1 MLSLASLSPIYNDK
15 VLSFPIKCITL
26 PNHAQT
32 STQLANKKMTV
43 NSPSSPKSPNSPNSS
58 VSSAF
63 LVIAPHLPW
72 LAPLAGYS
80 NLPFRLVCRQFGA
93 KVACTEMTSAK
104 GIYYSL
110 QQSKMPTLSSIT
122 EGRGKA
128 TWALLASTPEDTPLV
143 IQLFG
148 AEAEIMQVAIEA
160 ILELFK
166 GRKIYFDLNMGC
178 SVPKVVKTGCGAA
191 MLRNIPNAMQVA
203 KAMIGAAGAGNVGF
217 KLRLGWQ
224 NGEDVYLDLAKQLE
238 QAGAGWVALH
248 PRYAKQGYTG
258 KAAWPAIANL
268 KQQLTIPVIASGD
281 LLHARDAVACI
292 NETGAD
298 SVMFARGALTNPL
311 IFDEYT
317 NLLAGREIEPKTP
330 QQLVQLIQNHIT
342 LARKFCDNRHALS
355 QMRGF
360 IPRYVHNFKGVRL
373 LRQDLTTFQ
382 SWPELDII
390 LDTFL
395 KNAALNAMD

>member
-1 MLSLASLSPIYNDK
+1 MLNAQLNLTTQKTPPSLPSALS
-15 VLSFPIKCITL
+15 
-26 PNHAQT
+26 
-32 STQLANKKMTV
+32 
-43 NSPSSPKSPNSPNSS
+43 
-58 VSSAF
+58 
-63 LVIAPHLPW
+63 IAPHLPW

-80 NLPFRLVCRQFGA
+80 NLPFRLICRQFGA
-93 KVACTEMTSAK
+93 KVACTEMISAK

-110 QQSKMPTLSSIT
+110 QQSKMPNLSAIN
-122 EGRGKA
+122 EGAGKA
-128 TWALLASTPEDTPLV
+128 TWALLASTPEDSPLV

-148 AEAEIMQVAIEA
+148 AEPEIMQVAVEA
-160 ILELFK
+160 ILELFT

-178 SVPKVVKTGCGAA
+178 SVPKVAKTGCGAA
-191 MLRNIPNAMQVA
+191 MLRNIPNALQVA
-203 KAMIGAAGAGNVGF
+203 KAMLATAGAGNVGF

-224 NGEDVYLDLAKQLE
+224 NGDDVYLDLAKELE
-238 QAGAGWVALH
+238 QAGAGWITLH
-248 PRYAKQGYTG
+248 PRHAKQGYAGT
-258 KAAWPAIANL
+258 AHWPAIANL

-281 LLHARDAVACI
+281 LLQAQHALACI

-317 NLLAGREIEPKTP
+317 QLLAGREITPKTP
-330 QQLVQLIQNHIT
+330 QQLVQLIQNHIA

-373 LRQDLTTFQ
+373 LRQDLTACKN
-382 SWPELDII
+382 WPELDNI
-390 LDTFL
+390 LDNFL
-395 KNAALNAMD
+395 KNAVLQPME